1 MGDEYAL
8 KIDTSLDVKVFVVDV
23 KGKAVPIKDP
33 EFCNG
38 NLKITLAVR
47 MHNLQQTMLL
57 NRLKT
62 LKVYS
67 ADDLETTRIPTEE
80 EIKELNLLEFNSI
93 NSAEQLHE
101 LLIAAALS
109 QGNIKEFVKELSAE
123 NRLELIKELLE

>member
-1 MGDEYAL
+1 MGDEYGL

-23 KGKAVPIKDP
+23 NGKAVPIKDP
-33 EFCNG
+33 EFCDG

-47 MHNLQQTMLL
+47 IRDLQQTLLL

-62 LKVYS
+62 LNVYS

-101 LLIAAALS
+101 LLMAAALS
-109 QGNIKEFVKELSAE
+109 QGNIQAFVKELSAE
-123 NRLELIKELLE
+123 KRLELIKELLE